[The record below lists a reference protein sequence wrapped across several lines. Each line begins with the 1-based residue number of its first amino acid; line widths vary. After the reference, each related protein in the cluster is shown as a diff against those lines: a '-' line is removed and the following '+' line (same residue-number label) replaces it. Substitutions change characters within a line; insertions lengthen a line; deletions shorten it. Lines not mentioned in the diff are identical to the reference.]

1 MKNNKIQVLFMAIML
16 TLFGAGAA
24 LACEK
29 IPEEAAQFSN
39 ELEEA
44 GVKIDC
50 TLTQLVNWSAKR
62 NPGNPLKEAMSLV
75 NAMGYEAS
83 RSIQMFRQSDIDAWR
98 KKEGGI
104 PKAFAGWKGNG
115 AAVIYVADKKEY
127 IPIQYREMP
136 KNETSSF
143 QMKITYDENS
153 SFSDEQKQMIQEAVG
168 WWQEKFAD
176 KFQITLEFYLD
187 PSISAGGTT
196 LVGDVPRSCF
206 DHQPRYAEIKLK
218 AVNTSLVSHEVGHAL
233 GIGTAAV
240 FSKNNLCST
249 LALAAKDIPDLNL
262 SSARMEGNKFW
273 GNNSKGVLMV
283 ADSDGD
289 YGHVSSE
296 MKDDDGN
303 LSAVQPGLGGKP
315 SLVDIRILEDL
326 GYEFK

>member
-1 MKNNKIQVLFMAIML
+1 MKNNKIQVLVIAIIL
-16 TLFGAGAA
+16 TLFSASAT

-62 NPGNPLKEAMSLV
+62 STDNPLKEAMRLV
-75 NAMGYEAS
+75 SAMGYEAS
-83 RSIQMFRQSDIDAWR
+83 RSIQFFSQSDIDAWR
-98 KKEGGI
+98 KREGGI
-104 PKAFAGWKGNG
+104 PKAFASWKGNG
-115 AAVIYVADKKEY
+115 AAVIYLADKKQY
-127 IPIQYREMP
+127 IPIQYREMSS
-136 KNETSSF
+136 NETSGF
-143 QMKITYDENS
+143 EMKITYGEDSN
-153 SFSDEQKQMIQEAVG
+153 FSDEQKQMIQEAVS

-176 KFQITLEFYLD
+176 KFQITLEFHLD
-187 PSISAGGTT
+187 PSIRAGGTT

-218 AVNTSLVSHEVGHAL
+218 TVNTSLVSHEIGHAL

-240 FSKNNLCST
+240 FSKNNICST
-249 LALAAKDIPDLNL
+249 LALAAKDIPDLHL

-283 ADSDGD
+283 ADSNGD
-289 YGHVSSE
+289 YGHVSGE

-315 SLVDIRILEDL
+315 SLIDIRILEDL